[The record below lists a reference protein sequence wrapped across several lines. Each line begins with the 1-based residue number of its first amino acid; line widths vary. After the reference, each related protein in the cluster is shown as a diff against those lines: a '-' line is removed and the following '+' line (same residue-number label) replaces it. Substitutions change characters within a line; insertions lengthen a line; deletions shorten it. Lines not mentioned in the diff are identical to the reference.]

1 MSNPFKG
8 ANKETD
14 EINPDIAKSGINEE
28 ENLESES
35 LQQNNE
41 TKAEV
46 NPDAEVVIDEDTS
59 ITPESEQTQNEG
71 CGKLQEEYDKL
82 NNQYIR
88 LAADFDNYRKR
99 QAQERESL
107 LKYGAEDTL
116 KKLIEVLDNF
126 DRGEKAIQ
134 DIEDCEK
141 VKESFNLVYKQ
152 LKDALGKVGLETI
165 DCVGQEFDPNFHEA
179 VMQTPTSEHPEHTII
194 AELQK
199 GYKLGDRVLRPAL
212 VNVAT
217 AE

>member
-1 MSNPFKG
+1 MTNPFG
-8 ANKETD
+8 V
-14 EINPDIAKSGINEE
+14 NEE
-28 ENLESES
+28 ENKEENIEKNSG
-35 LQQNNE
+35 N
-41 TKAEV
+41 KAEV
-46 NPDAEVVIDEDTS
+46 NPEAEVIVDEKAPADEAAENS
-59 ITPESEQTQNEG
+59 EESHDSDLD
-71 CGKLQEEYDKL
+71 KLQAEYDKL

-116 KKLIEVLDNF
+116 KKLIDVLDNF
-126 DRGEKAIQ
+126 DRGEKAIA

-141 VKESFNLVYKQ
+141 VKESFNLVHKQ
-152 LKDALGKVGLETI
+152 LTDALAKVGLEVI
-165 DCVGQEFDPNFHEA
+165 QCMGEEFDPNFHEA